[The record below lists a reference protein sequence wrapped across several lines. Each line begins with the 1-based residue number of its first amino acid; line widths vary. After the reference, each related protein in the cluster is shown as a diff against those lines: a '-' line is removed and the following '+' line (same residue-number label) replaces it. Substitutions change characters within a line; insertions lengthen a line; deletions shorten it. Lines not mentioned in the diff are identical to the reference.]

1 MKQYWQEILPI
12 DKYIVSSN
20 GLLHDYDR
28 KPLVFLYQPLI
39 GSTCISLYMT
49 LWTQLEE
56 NRLVSSS
63 FTHHML
69 MNLLD
74 MNLKAIYDARLKL
87 EGIGL
92 LKTFVE
98 TSNDERSFIYEL
110 SPPLSPEQFFLDG
123 MLNVYLYGKIGRNQY
138 MRIKRFFSEEQI
150 KADGNYEN
158 ITKSFEDIF
167 SSASFQY
174 SSERLQ
180 EETNEKAKQLIG
192 RQEQESIQINQFHF
206 DFDLLLAG
214 IKDSLIPRE
223 AFTQKVREAIIKLS
237 FLYGI
242 EPIQMTNIVISAI
255 NANNEIDI
263 EELRKSARDWYQFE
277 NEEKLPVLVDN
288 IQPLI
293 HHTKQEKPTTK
304 EEKLIYY
311 LETTSPR
318 QLLTDLSG
326 GAQPSNADLK
336 IVEDIMFHQKLLPG
350 VVNVLLQYVMLKT
363 DMKLTKAYVEKI
375 ASHWA
380 RKKIVTVKE
389 AMDVAI
395 NEHRQYVEWAEG
407 NKKRQNQPA
416 RNVIRS
422 EKLPDW
428 FVKQKEAEAQ
438 KPEQKV
444 DDDFDFEA
452 EKRRLE
458 EKFKKYKK

>member
-1 MKQYWQEILPI
+1 MKQYWQELLPI
-12 DKYIVSSN
+12 DNYIVSSD

-49 LWTQLEE
+49 LWAQLEE
-56 NRLVSSS
+56 NRLTSAQY
-63 FTHHML
+63 THHML

-74 MNLKAIYDARLKL
+74 MNLRDIYDARLKL

-92 LKTFVE
+92 LKTYVE
-98 TSNDERSFIYEL
+98 MTNDERSFMYEL

-123 MLNVYLYGKIGRNQY
+123 LLNVYLYGKIGRNQY
-138 MRIKRFFSEEQI
+138 VRIKRFFSEEEI
-150 KADGNYEN
+150 KIDGKYEN

-167 SSASFQY
+167 SSTSFQY
-174 SSERLQ
+174 SRERL
-180 EETNEKAKQLIG
+180 EAEKDGETRQLIG
-192 RQEQESIQINQFHF
+192 REEQGSIQITQFDF
-206 DFDLLLAG
+206 DFDLLLSG
-214 IKDSLIPRE
+214 VKDSLVPRD
-223 AFTQKVREAIIKLS
+223 AFTPKVREAIIKLA

-242 EPIQMTNIVISAI
+242 GPIQMTNIVISAI
-255 NANNEIDI
+255 NENNKIDI

-288 IQPLI
+288 IQPI
-293 HHTKQEKPTTK
+293 VHQTQQEQPTTK
-304 EEKLIYY
+304 EEKLIQY

-326 GAQPSNADLK
+326 GAQPSRGDLK

-375 ASHWA
+375 ASHWT
-380 RKKIVTVKE
+380 RKKIITVKE

-407 NKKRQNQPA
+407 NKKQPNQ
-416 RNVIRS
+416 RNRKVIRT

-428 FVKQKEAEAQ
+428 FVKQKEAETHTGRQ
-438 KPEQKV
+438 KI

-458 EKFKKYKK
+458 EKFKK